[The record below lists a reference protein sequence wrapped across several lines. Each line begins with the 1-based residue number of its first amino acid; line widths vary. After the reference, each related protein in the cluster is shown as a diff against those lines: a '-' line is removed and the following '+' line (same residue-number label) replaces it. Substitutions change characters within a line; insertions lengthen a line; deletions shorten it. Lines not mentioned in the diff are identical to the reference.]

1 MFGLPRERASYHYG
15 SDSYRHIDRMLDTSR
30 RMHIVSPYLDR
41 YYAERIFRNASR
53 SEFYIISSSMD
64 EGARHVLRRRGSL
77 PTLAVYGLFSA
88 ALLYA
93 FIALGIYG
101 YALLAPAIPLVIGMA
116 KYRSSSSRSRR
127 IHLKVPD
134 RFVHAK
140 MYVSERQAVMGSA
153 NLTYKGMHSNVEA
166 IEVTEEQD
174 KVDKLL
180 DQFWEMWDK
189 Y

>member
-1 MFGLPRERASYHYG
+1 MFGLPRERASYHHG
-15 SDSYRHIDRMLDTSR
+15 SDSYRHIDRMLDTAR
-30 RMHIVSPYLDR
+30 RMYIVSPYLDR

-64 EGARHVLRRRGSL
+64 EGARHVLRRNGSL
-77 PTLAVYGLFSA
+77 PMLAAYSLFST

-93 FIALGIYG
+93 FVSFGISG
-101 YALLAPAIPLVIGMA
+101 YALLAPAIPFAMGMV

-140 MYVSERQAVMGSA
+140 MYVSETQAVLGSA
-153 NLTYKGMHSNVEA
+153 NLTYKGMHSNVET
-166 IEVTEEQD
+166 IEVTKEQD
-174 KVDKLL
+174 KVDRLL
-180 DQFWEMWDK
+180 DHFWEMWDQ